1 MTRSE
6 ARPGDWIALYGSLM
20 RGLGG
25 MESLGITQRL
35 RYAGP
40 CICNGQLFDL
50 GSYPGLRPG
59 GSRVVGEL
67 YALIDPSVI
76 DVLDEFEGYDPAR
89 PEQSL
94 YLRER
99 IDLVEPEQTR
109 AWIYVFNA
117 VPDASTTVASG
128 DWRAH
133 LDSRETC

>member
-1 MTRSE
+1 MTRHAASE
-6 ARPGDWIALYGSLM
+6 GDWIALYGSLM

-25 MESLGITQRL
+25 MESLGIAHRL

-40 CICNGQLFDL
+40 CICEGQLFDL

-67 YALIDPSVI
+67 HALLDATVI
-76 DVLDEFEGYDPAR
+76 EVLDEFEGYDPAH

-94 YLRER
+94 YRRER
-99 IDLVEPEQTR
+99 IELVEPEQTR

-117 VPDASTTVASG
+117 VPDASTTVESG
-128 DWRAH
+128 DWRAY
-133 LDSRETC
+133 LDSRECR